1 MKLTKFFAF
10 ALAALAFVGCG
21 GDDAPA
27 NNGGGNNL
35 PSPSGNVTLKA
46 DNTAVKVGE
55 TITFSVVDS
64 EGQDVTASAQIYDP
78 EFNELTNK
86 KYTATKTGTFEFFAT
101 CEGEYTNTLV
111 VKVVAE
117 MPEVP
122 EDMDPENFKF
132 NHRAVMVDHTAMNC
146 GYCPWMTDY
155 LIQYANTSN
164 HKHYNEVTCHAG
176 SLASGDPA
184 ASTAATTLMN
194 YHSLYFTFGNPTLIF
209 NFKTGEVGNSQSYS
223 TVKGNIDK
231 LLAGYIKA
239 DGADVGISMTVEGD
253 EDKLLC
259 AAQIKVAVD
268 GNYCVNAWLLESDIY
283 SPNQNGATK
292 DEHKWYNYALRNF
305 SEPVMNSDI
314 KGMSIGELKAGDS
327 YTYAGEL
334 EITSTKWNWENM
346 GVLVVVSAQDDKG
359 RVEVVNSAYCPVGEE
374 MPFEYL

>member
-27 NNGGGNNL
+27 NNGGGNL
-35 PSPSGNVTLKA
+35 PTPSGNVTLKA
-46 DNTAVKVGE
+46 DNTAVTVGE

-64 EGQDVTASAQIYDP
+64 EGQDVTAAAQIYDP
-78 EFNELTNK
+78 DFNELTNK

-101 CEGEYTNTLV
+101 CEGEYTNTVV

-122 EDMDPENFKF
+122 EDMDPENFIF
-132 NHRAVMVDHTAMNC
+132 NHRAVMVDHTGINC
-146 GYCPWMTDY
+146 GYCPQMTDH

-176 SLASGDPA
+176 DFATGDPA
-184 ASTAATTLMN
+184 ASLAATTLYN
-194 YHSLYFTFGNPTLIF
+194 YHSLYFSFGNPTLIF
-209 NFKTGEVGNSQSYS
+209 NFKTDMVSNSDYGK
-223 TVKGNIDK
+223 VKSNIDK
-231 LLAGYIKA
+231 VLKGYIKA
-239 DGADVGISMTVEGD
+239 DGADVGIAMTVEGD
-253 EDKLLC
+253 QDRLLC

-268 GNYCVNAWLLESDIY
+268 GEYYVNAWLLESDIY

-305 SEPVMNSDI
+305 SESVNNSDI
-314 KGMSIGELKAGDS
+314 KGMSIGTLKAGDS
-327 YTYAGEL
+327 YTYPCEL
-334 EITSTKWNWENM
+334 EITSTKWNWKNM

-359 RVEVVNSAYCPVGEE
+359 RVEVVNSAYCKVDQE